1 MERYLRDEPRMYQ
14 CKQLPEGLQEPLN
27 LITLTGNRDSITKH
41 LNPDTD
47 EPLITFTTN
56 TESRMCSND
65 GGNSSGG
72 EDRLSVSDLDIND
85 HYYDTMIPRS
95 INWKTVEGDIASTEL
110 PNRFHELKNKSLL
123 SVPGGESISVKLLT
137 KIGKSSDNVAK
148 RTLAPGVATLQVSVA
163 AKASVLQDSTVPTA
177 TLETQMLATL
187 KSTNPSSDSQC
198 RIELV
203 PDNKR
208 RIHRCQYS
216 GCKKVYTKS
225 SHLKAHQ
232 RTHTGEKPYKCN
244 WEGCEWRFARSDEL
258 TRHYRKHT
266 GSKPFK
272 CSHCEK
278 CFSRSDHLALHL
290 KKHQ

>member
-1 MERYLRDEPRMYQ
+1 MERYLRDEPRIYQ

-27 LITLTGNRDSITKH
+27 LITLTSDRDSITEH
-41 LNPDTD
+41 LTPDPD
-47 EPLITFTTN
+47 ERLITFTST
-56 TESRMCSND
+56 TESRICNND

-72 EDRLSVSDLDIND
+72 EDRLSVSDLDISD
-85 HYYDTMIPRS
+85 HYFDTMIPRS
-95 INWKTVEGDIASTEL
+95 INWKTVESDIKSTEL
-110 PNRFHELKNKSLL
+110 PNRFHGLKKKSLL
-123 SVPGGESISVKLLT
+123 SVPDGEGISLKLLT
-137 KIGKSSDNVAK
+137 KIGKSSDSVAK

-187 KSTNPSSDSQC
+187 KSTNPSPDSQC

-203 PDNKR
+203 PDSKR
-208 RIHRCQYS
+208 RTHKCQYS